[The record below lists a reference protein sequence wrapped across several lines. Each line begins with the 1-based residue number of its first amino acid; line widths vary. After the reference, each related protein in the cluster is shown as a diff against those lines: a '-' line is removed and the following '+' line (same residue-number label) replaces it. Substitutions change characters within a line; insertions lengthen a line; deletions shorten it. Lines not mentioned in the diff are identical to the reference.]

1 VYCNRLTKRVPGL
14 ISITR
19 LLEGLLPSKLKLLR
33 FCNR

>member
-1 VYCNRLTKRVPGL
+1 MVPGL
-14 ISITR
+14 ISITL